1 MPAANTERLPTRAEI
16 ADESDPL
23 DSACAI
29 KNFHGKTV
37 AEAEKLFAGAANSLT
52 YTEDLS
58 WMRPVGFRYYIRAA
72 IRHALS
78 ERATGDSDLINGI
91 ASTLEDWHE
100 QHPGELTSCACVL
113 AEFCHAVTEQFD
125 RYDADPTIYVGL
137 RDQYQRL
144 AELFTRISNGAGS
157 V

>member
-1 MPAANTERLPTRAEI
+1 LPAANTERLPTRAEI
-16 ADESDPL
+16 ADERDPL
-23 DSACAI
+23 DGACAI

-37 AEAEKLFAGAANSLT
+37 AEAEELFAGAANSLT

-91 ASTLEDWHE
+91 AGVLAERHE
-100 QHPGELTSCACVL
+100 RHPRELVPCAGLL
-113 AEFCHAVTEQFD
+113 AEFCRAVVGQFD
-125 RYDADPTIYVGL
+125 RYNADPKIYVGL
-137 RDQYQRL
+137 RAKYERL
-144 AELFTRISNGAGS
+144 AELFTRMTNEPGNG
-157 V
+157 